1 MSRILRRPLFRG
13 GSVDSRGT
21 GITSG
26 LTEEPRVRKA
36 VGGSF
41 LQNYILGPKFGG
53 TPTGIQQMKM
63 DQSVIPMAP
72 GASEQ
77 DRMKLFADLI
87 AQQQVGDP
95 LIGDTGDVPSY
106 LTGTDLF
113 ETAYG
118 SRPEEAD
125 DLTASLSGVGTG
137 SGVSDIEASEG
148 SIPIPEK
155 ETKTKDDFE
164 VSGGVAKVKEG
175 ETAMDALFR
184 QAGAKKD
191 TGISKGEKDDT
202 DINIEDIF
210 AERIKRAKRGDIADI
225 LLGASEGFLEEGTLM
240 GGAKGAVR
248 AGRAPSR
255 TEAAKQTQ
263 ENILL
268 QKAFA
273 QSKSQAEFDQA
284 VKLLGIK
291 GEQAKE
297 LAKLYAD
304 LGIKG
309 SKVTDR
315 SRALSILRDSDS
327 SASEQRAA
335 KEFLD
340 IPFSV
345 ASELAESDIPG
356 ESAARIAASNVY
368 GKDFQGTI
376 DLSNIQEGQDFNPG
390 VYIDTE
396 QKIVIKIDEDGK
408 SEIIERY

>member
-1 MSRILRRPLFRG
+1 MSKILRRPLFRG
-13 GSVDSRGT
+13 GSINSRGT

-53 TPTGIQQMKM
+53 VPTNIQQMKM

-77 DRMKLFADLI
+77 DRLKLFADLI
-87 AQQQVGDP
+87 SEQQTGDP
-95 LIGDTGDVPSY
+95 LVGDTGDVASY

-118 SRPEEAD
+118 SRSEEAD

-137 SGVSDIEASEG
+137 SSVSDIEASEG
-148 SIPIPEK
+148 SIPIPNK
-155 ETKTKDDFE
+155 ETKKTDDFE
-164 VSGGVAKVKEG
+164 VSGGVAKVREG

-191 TGISKGEKDDT
+191 TGISRGERDDT
-202 DINIEDIF
+202 DINLEDIF

-225 LLGASEGFLEEGTLM
+225 LLGASEGFFEEGTLM

-255 TEAAKQTQ
+255 TEQAKQSQ
-263 ENILL
+263 ENILI

-273 QSKSQAEFDQA
+273 ESKSKGEFEQA

-291 GEQAKE
+291 GDQAKE

-315 SRALSILRDSDS
+315 SRALSILRDPDS

-335 KEFLD
+335 KEFLN

>member
-13 GSVDSRGT
+13 GSIDSRGT

-36 VGGSF
+36 VGGAF
-41 LQNYILGPKFGG
+41 TGRELMGLNQIYQTVPNLQLNPKSIYTPGTMGGSLDSLFKTMQDPERYDLLGAESLLSDTANLSDFYRSQDDEFEP
-53 TPTGIQQMKM
+53 I
-63 DQSVIPMAP
+63 
-72 GASEQ
+72 AS
-77 DRMKLFADLI
+77 I
-87 AQQQVGDP
+87 
-95 LIGDTGDVPSY
+95 
-106 LTGTDLF
+106 
-113 ETAYG
+113 
-118 SRPEEAD
+118 D
-125 DLTASLSGVGTG
+125 DN
-137 SGVSDIEASEG
+137 
-148 SIPIPEK
+148 IPIVKKDKNVEPYETFGAEK
-155 ETKTKDDFE
+155 ETKTTDDYE

-191 TGISKGEKDDT
+191 TGISKGERDDT
-202 DINIEDIF
+202 DINLEDIF

-255 TEAAKQTQ
+255 TEAAKQAQ
-263 ENILL
+263 ENVLL

-273 QSKSQAEFDQA
+273 QSKSQAEFEQA

-291 GEQAKE
+291 GKQAE
-297 LAKLYAD
+297 DLARLYAD

-315 SRALSILRDSDS
+315 SRAYSIISDKD
-327 SASEQRAA
+327 ADPDLKRAA
-335 KEFLD
+335 KEFLGLP
-340 IPFSV
+340 ISV
-345 ASELAESDIPG
+345 AAELAESDIPG
-356 ESAARIAASNVY
+356 ESAARIAAANVY

-376 DLSNIQEGQDFNPG
+376 DLSNIQEGQTLNEG
-390 VYIDTE
+390 VYIDTK
-396 QKIVIKIDEDGK
+396 QRQVIQIDETGK
-408 SEIIERY
+408 AEILEKY